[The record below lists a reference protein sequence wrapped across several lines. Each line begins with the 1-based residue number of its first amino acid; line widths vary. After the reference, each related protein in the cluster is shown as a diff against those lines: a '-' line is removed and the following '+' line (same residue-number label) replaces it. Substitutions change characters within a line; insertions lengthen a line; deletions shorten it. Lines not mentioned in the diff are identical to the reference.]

1 MKTDKAEALYIEKL
15 NYYIE
20 KYGPSLDTDTI
31 NMMIELEL
39 SDTVY
44 EQHSNSC
51 HKLNFIII
59 LIQWLCVM
67 ASFIALIF
75 NVRIGISFSIITTIL
90 LIVVLI
96 SNHIHD
102 KTWKQAKE
110 RNKCVQELIK
120 LLKLNTRLETI
131 RELENTYDID
141 FNELQDKLDRNE
153 E

>member
-15 NYYIE
+15 NAYIE

-31 NMMIELEL
+31 NLMIELEL

-51 HKLNFIII
+51 YKLNFIII

-110 RNKCVQELIK
+110 RNKCIVELVK
-120 LLKLNTRLETI
+120 LLR
-131 RELENTYDID
+131 ENTKTETLKELVEITGQD
-141 FNELQDKLDRNE
+141 FSNLDKE
-153 E
+153 